1 MKSFKKIGTLDAM
14 KKNTSI
20 SLGQHYNVFINNEIA
35 SGRYKNTSEV
45 VQDGLRLLESQ
56 RNREADLRDAIEEG
70 RNSGYSKD
78 YNMKS
83 FLEELERKN
92 GVGNKF

>member
-1 MKSFKKIGTLDAM
+1 MKEIPIFGELRPI

-20 SLGQHYNVFINNEIA
+20 SLGQHFDEFIKTEIA
-35 SGRYKNTSEV
+35 SCRYKNTSEV
-45 VQDGLRLLESQ
+45 VQDGLRLLESL

-78 YNMKS
+78 FNMKS

-92 GVGNKF
+92 GVGDKF